1 MDILDIVKI
10 WVFSFNWTILVNFY
24 IFTNLIFLYIFKIIV
39 KLIMT
44 SSWFDFGLTSKT
56 LNLSLLQFNERFGSK
71 NLAISM
77 TNIFLVDFLCIYFMH
92 PKKKKKK
99 NQHTL
104 CTSHERQDYIGWVKR
119 KKNNLFMLSIR
130 ISGHLSIFAIQK

>member
-92 PKKKKKK
+92 PKKKKKP
-99 NQHTL
+99 T
-104 CTSHERQDYIGWVKR
+104 TTTY
-119 KKNNLFMLSIR
+119 FMHIP
-130 ISGHLSIFAIQK
+130 